1 MEVNMFTVH
10 QLAKSFTLHSLFKN
24 VTFSIGPG
32 DRVGLVGPS
41 GCGKT
46 TLLRIIAGRETADAG
61 HVSSE
66 SDLRLGYLPQGF
78 ELDPET
84 ILADVVGQA
93 TGDSEALEAEL
104 FELAQGLA
112 QHPEDPDLQQRYDA
126 ILQRISTADTARAA
140 RILAGLGLDQIPGS
154 LPVVHLSGGQKTR
167 LNLALVLLEDPQLL
181 LLDEPTNHLDI
192 AMLEWLEDWL
202 ADFSGGAL
210 IVSHDRTF
218 LDRAV
223 NRILAMDPQEQRV
236 REYAGNYSAYLEQ
249 VNLEREKQWAA
260 YNDQQQEIRRVKQDI
275 ARTKAQAAYTERQAS
290 SIRIGGERMKL
301 KGYKDYQRSI
311 AKKIAQKSKARER
324 KLERYLDSEDRVERP
339 RSSRN
344 IRLDFAGTTH
354 LGQSVLT
361 LANLNV
367 GYEPDLPLL
376 VDLQLSASTGARIVL
391 TGPNGSGKTTL
402 LRTIAGQIAPL
413 SGRVEIGP
421 SVKLGYMRQ
430 EQTGLDPTL
439 SPLETVQ
446 PAFDNETAAR
456 TYLSY
461 FLLTGE
467 EPLKPNS
474 QLSYGQRARLTLA
487 QMVMNGCNVLLLDEP
502 INHLDILARAQF
514 EQALSGFAGTVL
526 AVVHDRYFIDRF
538 ASEIWWLEDKG
549 IRRQLRG

>member
-1 MEVNMFTVH
+1 MFTVH

-93 TGDSEALEAEL
+93 TGDSQALEAEL

-430 EQTGLDPTL
+430 EQTGLDPAL

>member
-1 MEVNMFTVH
+1 
-10 QLAKSFTLHSLFKN
+10 
-24 VTFSIGPG
+24 
-32 DRVGLVGPS
+32 
-41 GCGKT
+41 
-46 TLLRIIAGRETADAG
+46 
-61 HVSSE
+61 
-66 SDLRLGYLPQGF
+66 
-78 ELDPET
+78 
-84 ILADVVGQA
+84 
-93 TGDSEALEAEL
+93 
-104 FELAQGLA
+104 
-112 QHPEDPDLQQRYDA
+112 
-126 ILQRISTADTARAA
+126 
-140 RILAGLGLDQIPGS
+140 
-154 LPVVHLSGGQKTR
+154 
-167 LNLALVLLEDPQLL
+167 L

-223 NRILAMDPQEQRV
+223 NRILAMDPQEQRL

-430 EQTGLDPTL
+430 EQTGLDPAL